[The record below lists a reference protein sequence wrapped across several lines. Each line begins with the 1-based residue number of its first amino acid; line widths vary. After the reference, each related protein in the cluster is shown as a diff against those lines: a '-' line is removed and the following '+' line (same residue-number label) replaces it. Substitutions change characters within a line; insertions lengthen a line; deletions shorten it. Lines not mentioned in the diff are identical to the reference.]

1 MMRTIEVLI
10 VILIITGAF
19 ISASFF
25 AVLPWPRQVSPMN
38 LRRLSYT
45 TLELLDSNYDLSRA
59 AFDTDNYSTW
69 RDLQVALSASLP
81 ANVIYNLTVFDVGIN
96 DGGAELYN
104 QRISISNSETMG
116 ATSDAFS
123 YLASSSNVTF
133 NAVPEKIGELPGG
146 GTLYILHCSDASG
159 WWIAG
164 YTDQSLAE
172 DLYSL
177 LSPYYVNTVMV
188 QDTAEL
194 GQILDGTPLQNEIV
208 ENAVIINTLGEAIP
222 IPSGSYATEGADN
235 SYAKYCYLLGQK
247 VSQYNWTWASI
258 VGYPLFY
265 VSNANLF
272 ISQQNDYGIYGM
284 QSVGAGG
291 LNSFLQGLNNEIYSY
306 DGTWITGEPSNNPA
320 LGNPGLATV
329 QLTSEALFYSN
340 YYGIYPYKTQTATRA
355 LPTSILSRYNLE
367 VSTDIFEQVG
377 SWLPGA
383 VYRHQTGSGSLLAL
397 GLTRTP
403 DIRITGLSL
412 LSESKP
418 RLYRADYSAYETSRL
433 VVLQIGLVGGV

>member
-45 TLELLDSNYDLSRA
+45 TLELLDSDYDLSRA

-69 RDLQVALSASLP
+69 SDLQVALSASLP
-81 ANVIYNLTVFDVGIN
+81 ANVIYNLTVLDVGIN

-133 NAVPEKIGELPGG
+133 NPVPEKIGELTGG
-146 GTLYILHCSDASG
+146 GTLYILNCSDASG
-159 WWIAG
+159 WWITG
-164 YTDQSLAE
+164 YTDQKLAE

-177 LSPYYVNTVMV
+177 LSPYYVNTIMV
-188 QDTAEL
+188 QNTGEL
-194 GQILDGTPLQNEIV
+194 GQILDGTPLQNEIL

-222 IPSGSYATEGADN
+222 IPSGSYATEGSDN
-235 SYAKYCYLLGQK
+235 SYAKYCYILGQK
-247 VSQYNWTWASI
+247 VSQHNWTWASI
-258 VGYPLFY
+258 VGYPLYY
-265 VSNANLF
+265 VSNTDLF
-272 ISQQNDYGIYGM
+272 SGQQNNWGIYGM

-291 LNSFLQGLNNEIYSY
+291 LNAFLQGLNNEVYNY
-306 DGTWITGEPSNNPA
+306 DGTWITGSPA
-320 LGNPGLATV
+320 SNPGLATV
-329 QLTSEALFYSN
+329 QLTSESVFYSN
-340 YYGIYPYKTQTATRA
+340 YYGVYPYSTQTATRA

-367 VSTDIFEQVG
+367 VSTNIFNQVG
-377 SWLPGA
+377 NWNAGA
-383 VYRHQTGSGSLLAL
+383 VYRHQSGSGSLLAL

-403 DIRITGLSL
+403 DIRLTGLSL

>member
-10 VILIITGAF
+10 VILIVTGAF

-45 TLELLDSNYDLSRA
+45 TLELLDSNYDLSSA
-59 AFDTDNYSTW
+59 AFDTENYSTW
-69 RDLQVALSASLP
+69 SGLQVALSASLP
-81 ANVIYNLTVFDVGIN
+81 ANVVYNLTVFDVGIS

-133 NAVPEKIGELPGG
+133 NAVPEKIGELTGG
-146 GTLYILHCSDASG
+146 GTLYILNCSDASG
-159 WWIAG
+159 WWITG

-177 LSPYYVNTVMV
+177 LSPYYVNTIMV
-188 QDTAEL
+188 QNTAEL
-194 GQILDGTPLQNEIV
+194 GQILDGTPLQNEIL

-222 IPSGSYATEGADN
+222 IPSGTYATEGSEN
-235 SYAKYCYLLGQK
+235 SYAKYCHILGQR
-247 VSQYNWTWASI
+247 VSQHNWTWTSI
-258 VGYPLFY
+258 VGYPLYY
-265 VSNANLF
+265 VSNTDLF
-272 ISQQNDYGIYGM
+272 SDQQNSYGIYGM
-284 QSVGAGG
+284 QNVGAGG
-291 LNSFLQGLNNEIYSY
+291 LNAFLQGLNNEPYTY
-306 DGTWITGEPSNNPA
+306 NGNWRTGSPSNDA
-320 LGNPGLATV
+320 QLATV
-329 QLTSEALFYSN
+329 ELTSEAKFYSN
-340 YYGIYPYKTQTATRA
+340 YYGIYPYTTQTATRA
-355 LPTSILSRYNLE
+355 LPEAILSQYNLE
-367 VSTDIFEQVG
+367 VSSYIFNQVG

-383 VYRHQTGSGSLLAL
+383 VLKHQSGSGSLLAL

-403 DIRITGLSL
+403 DIRLTGLSL
-412 LSESKP
+412 LTESKP